1 MPDVGWQVHRIL
13 EHTALIAQ
21 NIFDGEVEL
30 NSKYCIKVFLSLLC
44 ETGDTPL

>member
-21 NIFDGEVEL
+21 NIFNGEVEL
-30 NSKYCIKVFLSLLC
+30 NSKYCIKVSLLC
-44 ETGDTPL
+44 ETDDIPL